1 VRPYVHY
8 QSEEVPVVLMH
19 RNDLV
24 VTVQITSE
32 STEVLD
38 IVLTRRDAAD
48 LRNMLDI
55 WLEGPSQE
63 A

>member
-1 VRPYVHY
+1 MRPYVHY

-19 RNDLV
+19 RSDLV
-24 VTVQITSE
+24 VTIQITSE

>member
-1 VRPYVHY
+1 
-8 QSEEVPVVLMH
+8 M
-19 RNDLV
+19 
-24 VTVQITSE
+24 VTIQITSE